1 MTRLLD
7 RRWVF
12 ILMLYIGMDFLDPS
26 VPGVFFLD
34 NDALFMDGLV
44 QAKECH
50 DAGPAVLDASPYPH
64 RLGVVVPSRPSPP
77 TRDVVLR
84 PPPNRRIVSVSDR
97 SSPFQAASPSTAD
110 DH

>member
-12 ILMLYIGMDFLDPS
+12 VLLLYIGSDFLDPS

-34 NDALFMDGLV
+34 NEALFMDGLV
-44 QAKECH
+44 QAKGCQ
-50 DAGPAVLDASPYPH
+50 DVGPAVLDASPYPH
-64 RLGVVVPSRPSPP
+64 RLGVIVPPRPTPRP
-77 TRDVVLR
+77 RDVALR
-84 PPPNRRIVSVSDR
+84 PPSRRILSFAE
-97 SSPFQAASPSTAD
+97 SSASSQAASPSTAD